1 MSRGLK
7 LEKMTFEEA
16 MERLEA
22 TVHSME
28 SGDLPLDQIIERY
41 EEGMKLVE
49 FCGERLKAASKKV
62 ELLTQTASGTLK
74 SSVLEESET
83 DSNKSG
89 TSLF

>member
-1 MSRGLK
+1 
-7 LEKMTFEEA
+7 MTFEEA